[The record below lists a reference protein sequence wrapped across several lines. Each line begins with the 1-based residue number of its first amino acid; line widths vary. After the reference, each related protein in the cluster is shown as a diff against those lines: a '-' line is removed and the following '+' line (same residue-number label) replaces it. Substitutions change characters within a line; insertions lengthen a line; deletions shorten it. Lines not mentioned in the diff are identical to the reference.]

1 MRQAT
6 PHYRIIFNWD
16 GAPLDYDEHPQSSD
30 RLMEQ
35 VYGPLEGTQV
45 DAMFWSIGSHEAEW
59 PSEVHE
65 RLGDGEGRGYSSM
78 RAKRHSENVRSM
90 FERGENPFQAMVD
103 RGHEL
108 GMGVYVSMRMND
120 NHFYG
125 TRPEEFKRLNRG
137 TKFRQD
143 HPDWLLDVDDVPEQ
157 RGIGSWNMAIPEV
170 KEHKLS
176 YIREACLQADWDGVE
191 LDWQRHPFHVPENY
205 GYRLRY
211 ALTDLQRAVRRMAD
225 EIAEQ
230 RGRPF
235 YVAARVATTLESCR
249 NIGYD
254 VERWAEEG
262 LADIIIGAGGSGTDP
277 GFEVGEFKALTR
289 GTNIRLY
296 GGFDSISRQQAERL
310 MSNDEWRDAW
320 LRAAATGYYDQG
332 ADGVYTFNW
341 FPGKEPWRGLLTTLG
356 SPETLSGRNKLY
368 TTLHRGPSYLEGI
381 AANAVNDRIYGQTAV
396 VLYRSI
402 TQDGPT
408 INVSVFDDV
417 EAQSDDIDGIR
428 LMIEFEHWAPDDRV
442 EVSLDGAVLGEPEI
456 QDAAALSG
464 DPTDVSEN
472 KWLVWDLTPAQA
484 AKGSHAVKVVLINR
498 DSRIGVP
505 LIVNTVDVH
514 ITYKG

>member
-1 MRQAT
+1 MMREAT
-6 PHYRIIFNWD
+6 PQYRIIFNWD
-16 GAPLDYDEHPQSSD
+16 GAPMDYDEHPQSTE

-65 RLGDGEGRGYSSM
+65 RLGDGEGRVYKSM
-78 RAKRHSENVRSM
+78 RAMRHSENVRSM

-108 GMGVYVSMRMND
+108 GMAVYVSMRMND

-125 TRPEEFKRLNRG
+125 TRPEDFKRLNRG

-143 HPDWLLDVDDVPEQ
+143 HPEWLLDVGDVPEQ
-157 RGIGSWNMAIPEV
+157 RGIGSWNMAIPEA

-191 LDWQRHPFHVPENY
+191 LDWQRHPFHVPDNY

-254 VERWAEEG
+254 VERWVEED
-262 LADIIIGAGGSGTDP
+262 LADIIIGAGGSATDP
-277 GFEVGEFKALTR
+277 GFEVGEFKALTE

-296 GGFDSISRQQAERL
+296 GGFDSIYRQKAERL
-310 MSNDEWRDAW
+310 ISHDEWRDAW
-320 LRAAATGYYDQG
+320 LRAVATGYYNQGRGRDIHVQLVPRQG
-332 ADGVYTFNW
+332 AVARPADD
-341 FPGKEPWRGLLTTLG
+341 PRLARHARG
-356 SPETLSGRNKLY
+356 EEQA
-368 TTLHRGPSYLEGI
+368 LHC
-381 AANAVNDRIYGQTAV
+381 
-396 VLYRSI
+396 
-402 TQDGPT
+402 
-408 INVSVFDDV
+408 
-417 EAQSDDIDGIR
+417 
-428 LMIEFEHWAPDDRV
+428 
-442 EVSLDGAVLGEPEI
+442 
-456 QDAAALSG
+456 
-464 DPTDVSEN
+464 
-472 KWLVWDLTPAQA
+472 PAQESDVPRRDLA
-484 AKGSHAVKVVLINR
+484 ERGQRPHLRADRRCAV
-498 DSRIGVP
+498 P
-505 LIVNTVDVH
+505 VDYAGWPH
-514 ITYKG
+514 YRRAHL